1 MGGGLFSFTHQMGLM
16 AKVSGCSFPNSLLMS
31 EENEPNFQ
39 ALARL
44 WLARDPRSQVMGE
57 EERERVVQRLAEALK
72 RRRETTDHSKQDVG
86 LVVNVD
92 RDHLVPGKGLSD
104 EAFEQLLG
112 FLKERIE
119 NPENPPDHGL
129 ENRDN

>member
-1 MGGGLFSFTHQMGLM
+1 VFELSE
-16 AKVSGCSFPNSLLMS
+16 VSGDSVPNSLLMS
-31 EENEPNFQ
+31 EENEPNFH

-72 RRRETTDHSKQDVG
+72 RRRQATDHPKQDVG

-92 RDHLVPGKGLSD
+92 RDHLIPGKGLSD

-112 FLKERIE
+112 FLTERIE
-119 NPENPPDHGL
+119 NPENPTDHGL
-129 ENRDN
+129 ENPDN

>member
-1 MGGGLFSFTHQMGLM
+1 M

>member
-1 MGGGLFSFTHQMGLM
+1 
-16 AKVSGCSFPNSLLMS
+16 MS
-31 EENEPNFQ
+31 EDAEPNFH

-44 WLARDPRSQVMGE
+44 WLARDPRSQIMGE
-57 EERERVVQRLAEALK
+57 DERERVVQRLAEALK
-72 RRRETTDHSKQDVG
+72 RRRQSTDHSKQDVG

-92 RDHLVPGKGLSD
+92 RDHLVPGKGLSE

-119 NPENPPDHGL
+119 NPENPTDHGL